1 MKLLCKESMCEIIKA
16 NIDSII
22 DFYLY
27 LFLNWNYLLHV
38 CGLN

>member
-22 DFYLY
+22 DFYLFIY
-27 LFLNWNYLLHV
+27 LWFELNIND
-38 CGLN
+38 